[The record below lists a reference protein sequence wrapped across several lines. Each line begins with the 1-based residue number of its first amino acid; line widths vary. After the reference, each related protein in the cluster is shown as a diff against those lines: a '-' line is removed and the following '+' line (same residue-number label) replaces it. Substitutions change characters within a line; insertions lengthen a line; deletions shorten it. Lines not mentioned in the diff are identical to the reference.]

1 MGGFHG
7 WIPTS
12 RVVRYATDPRKISRQ
27 LCRSWLVRQ
36 FPGNTTVWGCCE
48 YLFDPNAREYD
59 WLVVYNDFPG
69 NLQEERLSCPRQ
81 HTLLVTCE
89 PSSIKT
95 YGRAYT
101 AQFGFVLTS
110 QAEWAL
116 PHEHRI
122 YSQPALQWFYGLG
135 GERLRTYDQMVA
147 APPLDKHKTI
157 STVCSSKRQRHTLHN
172 KRYRFTQALKARIP
186 AMDIYGHGVKA
197 MEDKAEALD
206 DYRYHVAIENHI
218 GIHHWTEKLSDVF
231 LGAALPFYSGCPNAT
246 DYFPEE
252 SFIPIDI
259 DHVEKAYETIE
270 RAIQDREYEKRLP
283 FILEAR
289 RRVTGTI
296 QSICRPDPR
305 SGNPHG
311 RPGAFSAG
319 RRSDVPPAPAETES
333 LRCFGGFLRQMPV
346 QGIACP
352 ETSMASRRLTP
363 DIVFGTDIREH
374 VGECRG
380 LHDFPRDP
388 RPASNR
394 PRRRSYRNFSNTAA

>member
-1 MGGFHG
+1 MTGISWADSMDGFRPRGSSDTQRIRVKFLGNYAVRG
-7 WIPTS
+7 W
-12 RVVRYATDPRKISRQ
+12 
-27 LCRSWLVRQ
+27 LRQ

-289 RRVTGTI
+289 RRVLEQYNLFAVLTREVET
-296 QSICRPDPR
+296 RMDDPAHF
-305 SGNPHG
+305 P
-311 RPGAFSAG
+311 PGG
-319 RRSDVPPAPAETES
+319 VV
-333 LRCFGGFLRQMPV
+333 M
-346 QGIACP
+346 
-352 ETSMASRRLTP
+352 SRRLLRKRNP
-363 DIVFGTDIREH
+363 SVALEDFYGK
-374 VGECRG
+374 CRSKV
-380 LHDFPRDP
+380 LHALKRRWPRGG
-388 RPASNR
+388 
-394 PRRRSYRNFSNTAA
+394 